1 MEDLT
6 LLLCLLSIGSLLL
19 SVLIKKR
26 SIVVSMFGLLITI
39 LGITKA
45 VQDATIGDDM
55 SFIVFPLFFCLLVHL
70 AMIAWPNKA
79 GW

>member
-19 SVLIKKR
+19 SVLLKKR
-26 SIVVSMFGLLITI
+26 SVVVSMFGLLITI

-45 VQDATIGDDM
+45 VQDSSLGDDM
-55 SFIVFPLFFCLLVHL
+55 SFVIFPLFFALLIHL
-70 AMIAWPNKA
+70 AMIAWPNRA

>member
-6 LLLCLLSIGSLLL
+6 LLLCLLSIGSVLL

-26 SIVVSMFGLLITI
+26 SVVVSMFGLLITI

-45 VQDATIGDDM
+45 VQDSSIGDDL
-55 SFIVFPLFFCLLVHL
+55 SFVLFPMFFALLIHI
-70 AMIAWPNKA
+70 AMIAWPNRA